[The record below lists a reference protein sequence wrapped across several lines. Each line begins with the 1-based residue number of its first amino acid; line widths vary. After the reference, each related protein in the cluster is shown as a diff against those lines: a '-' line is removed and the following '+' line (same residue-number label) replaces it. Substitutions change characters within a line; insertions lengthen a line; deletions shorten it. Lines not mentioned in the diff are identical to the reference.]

1 VTTAV
6 EAIEA
11 LRAAVTEATQADD
24 EAMRAPSVS
33 PAFAAFDVVRVPGEA
48 ALGHVTVRLAE
59 PVKLSELE
67 AAFGPGRRLPR
78 RPEGGPRRTV
88 IFDETIPAENSAG
101 ATLLADVEGDDL
113 VSRLVVRRDVL

>member
-24 EAMRAPSVS
+24 EAMRAPSAS
-33 PAFAAFDVVRVPGEA
+33 PAFAAFEVVRLPGEGT
-48 ALGHVTVRLAE
+48 LGHVTVRLAE
-59 PVKLSELE
+59 PIKLSDLE
-67 AAFGPGRRLPR
+67 AAFGPARHLPR
-78 RPEGGPRRTV
+78 RPEGGGMRTV

-101 ATLLADVEGDDL
+101 ATLLADVEGDNL